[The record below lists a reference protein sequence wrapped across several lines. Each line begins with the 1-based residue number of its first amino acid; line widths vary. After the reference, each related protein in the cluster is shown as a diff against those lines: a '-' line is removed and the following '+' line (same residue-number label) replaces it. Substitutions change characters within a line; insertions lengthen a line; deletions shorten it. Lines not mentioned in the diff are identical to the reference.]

1 MAGRDE
7 RRGRDPDDWFADSE
21 RPTAPEARPNAAPA
35 RGDDW
40 LGSAEVQQAFR
51 PRFARLG
58 AVSAPRLAIAVV
70 AVVALVG
77 LGLALSGA
85 FTSATPPRAA
95 TSATPTGAGTTS
107 AVTTATQPLPSPT
120 AAPSGPLKPGDQG
133 TEVKV
138 LQRALVHLGYH
149 PGTIDGS
156 YGASTR
162 RAVTEFQR
170 SAKVTPDGILGPQ
183 TLRALRNALTRR

>member
-7 RRGRDPDDWFADSE
+7 RRGRDPDDWFAGPE
-21 RPTAPEARPNAAPA
+21 RLTAHEGRPNTAPA

-40 LGSAEVQQAFR
+40 LGGADGQQALG
-51 PRFARLG
+51 PRLARLG
-58 AVSAPRLAIAVV
+58 AVSAPRLALAVV

-95 TSATPTGAGTTS
+95 TSTTPTGAGTTS
-107 AVTTATQPLPSPT
+107 AATTATQPLPSPT

-138 LQRALVHLGYH
+138 LQRALVHLGYQ
-149 PGTIDGS
+149 PGTVDGS
-156 YGASTR
+156 YGPSTQH
-162 RAVTEFQR
+162 AVTEFQR
-170 SAKVTPDGILGPQ
+170 FAKVTPDGILGPQ

>member
-7 RRGRDPDDWFADSE
+7 RRGRDPDDWFADPE
-21 RPTAPEARPNAAPA
+21 RPTARERGPSTAPA

-40 LGSAEVQQAFR
+40 LGGAEAPPAFR
-51 PRFARLG
+51 PRLARLG
-58 AVSAPRLAIAVV
+58 AVSAPRLALAGI

-95 TSATPTGAGTTS
+95 TSTTPTGAGTTR
-107 AVTTATQPLPSPT
+107 AVTTATQPLPTPT

-133 TEVKV
+133 TEVKL
-138 LQRALVHLGYH
+138 LQRALVHLGYQ
-149 PGTIDGS
+149 PGTVDGS
-156 YGASTR
+156 YGPSTQ

-170 SAKVTPDGILGPQ
+170 FAKITPDGILGTQ

>member
-1 MAGRDE
+1 V
-7 RRGRDPDDWFADSE
+7 
-21 RPTAPEARPNAAPA
+21 

-40 LGSAEVQQAFR
+40 LGGAEVQQVFG

-58 AVSAPRLAIAVV
+58 AVSAPRLALVVV

-95 TSATPTGAGTTS
+95 TSTTPTGAGTTS
-107 AVTTATQPLPSPT
+107 AATTATQPPPSPT

-138 LQRALVHLGYH
+138 LQRALVHLGYQ
-149 PGTIDGS
+149 PRKID
-156 YGASTR
+156 
-162 RAVTEFQR
+162 
-170 SAKVTPDGILGPQ
+170 
-183 TLRALRNALTRR
+183 